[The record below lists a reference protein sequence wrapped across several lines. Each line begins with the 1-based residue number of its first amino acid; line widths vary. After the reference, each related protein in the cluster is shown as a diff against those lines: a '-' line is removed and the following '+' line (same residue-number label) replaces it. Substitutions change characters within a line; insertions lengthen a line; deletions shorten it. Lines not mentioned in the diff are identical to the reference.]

1 MRILYLTHYF
11 WPEGNAPAS
20 RALEM
25 GKCWARAGHDVQ
37 VVTCA
42 PNVPTGKVYPGYRNR
57 LWQRE
62 TIEGIDVLRVWSYV
76 APNKGTLRRIL
87 NYLSYMV
94 SATAAGT
101 VVARPDVILAT
112 SPQFFCGWAGVLV
125 QRLRHVPLILE
136 IRDIWP
142 ESIEATGAM
151 RSSPALRA
159 LEKLEHKM
167 YASADRIVTVGAGYR
182 QKLLERNVNSGKI
195 DIVHNG
201 VDFELF
207 SPRDREDAIRRKW
220 NLGDAFVC
228 AYVGTLGISS
238 GLEVVLRAAREL
250 KQNRRDDVKFLLAGD
265 GACREEYQALA
276 DRDGLDNVVF
286 TGRLNK
292 AEIPSLLASTDA
304 CLVHLRKQE
313 LFKTVLPSK
322 IFEAAAMARPILLGV
337 QGCAAEMISSAGAGL
352 CFVPEDDRGLMEAI
366 ETLRSSPRRARA
378 MGQRGLRWVEA
389 NFDRRDL
396 ADRYLEI
403 LQATAGK
410 RQGFPVDTSA
420 PAGRAR
426 PRPLPSVPSAPREP
440 EIARRIA

>member
-25 GKCWARAGHDVQ
+25 GRCWARAGHDVQ
-37 VVTCA
+37 VITCA
-42 PNVPTGKVYPGYRNR
+42 PNVPAGKVYPGYRNR
-57 LWQRE
+57 LFQRE
-62 TIEGIDVLRVWSYV
+62 TIEGMDVLRVWSYV
-76 APNKGTLRRIL
+76 APNKGTLRRIM

-101 VVARPDVILAT
+101 MVARPDVILAT
-112 SPQFFCGWAGVLV
+112 SPQFFCGWAGVLLH
-125 QRLRHVPLILE
+125 RLRQVPMILE

-159 LEKLEHKM
+159 LEHLERRM

-182 QKLLERNVNSGKI
+182 RKLLERNVEVGKI

-201 VDFELF
+201 VDFDLF
-207 SPRDREDAIRRKW
+207 SPAKPDETIRRKW
-220 NLGDAFVC
+220 NLGNAFVC

-238 GLEVVLRAAREL
+238 GLDVVLRAARTL

-265 GACREEYQALA
+265 GACREKYQARA
-276 DRDGLDNVVF
+276 RKEGLDNVVF

-292 AEIPSLLASTDA
+292 TEIPSLLASTDA

-322 IFEAAAMARPILLGV
+322 MFEAAAMAKPILLGV

-366 ETLRSSPRRARA
+366 DTLQADPQEARA
-378 MGQRGLRWVEA
+378 MGKRGRRWVEA
-389 NFDRRDL
+389 SFDRRDL
-396 ADRYLEI
+396 AQRYMEI
-403 LQATAGK
+403 LQAVAARSRGFRMDTVVPVEKVRKALRASAARAARESQALK
-410 RQGFPVDTSA
+410 RSA
-420 PAGRAR
+420 
-426 PRPLPSVPSAPREP
+426 
-440 EIARRIA
+440 